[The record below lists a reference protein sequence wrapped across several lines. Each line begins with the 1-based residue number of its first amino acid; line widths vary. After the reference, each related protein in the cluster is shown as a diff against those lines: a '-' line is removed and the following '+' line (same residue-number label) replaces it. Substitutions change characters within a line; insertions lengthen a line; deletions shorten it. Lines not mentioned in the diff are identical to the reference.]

1 MDPKVDDLQDRL
13 ARLTREE
20 ENLNTEVSEL
30 LPPKSDLP
38 SSDLTAPGR
47 QASTGQRPALT
58 GEKLAKYRWIESRL
72 DEIQAWKRQL
82 TQKLDKVKREQAA
95 GS

>member
-1 MDPKVDDLQDRL
+1 MDPKTNDLQDRL

-20 ENLNTEVSEL
+20 ENLSAEVREL
-30 LPPKSDLP
+30 LPAASDV
-38 SSDLTAPGR
+38 T
-47 QASTGQRPALT
+47 ALT

-82 TQKLDKVKREQAA
+82 TEKLDKIKREQTA
-95 GS
+95 GR

>member
-1 MDPKVDDLQDRL
+1 MNPKVDALQGRL

-20 ENLNTEVSEL
+20 ENLNTEVREL
-30 LPPKSDLP
+30 LPPASDV
-38 SSDLTAPGR
+38 T
-47 QASTGQRPALT
+47 ALT

-82 TQKLDKVKREQAA
+82 TEKLDKVRREQAA
-95 GS
+95 GR

>member
-1 MDPKVDDLQDRL
+1 MDPKTNDLQGRL

-20 ENLNTEVSEL
+20 ENLNAEVREL

-38 SSDLTAPGR
+38 
-47 QASTGQRPALT
+47 ASGHQALT
-58 GEKLAKYRWIESRL
+58 GEKQAKYKWIESRL

-82 TQKLDKVKREQAA
+82 TEKLDKVKREQTA
-95 GS
+95 GR